1 MDLYRVLGDIES
13 SLPSSSTVSSVV
25 RFSIFSSI
33 LMDTNTEHQATLWV
47 GLQQQDDDSE
57 DERDEKPD
65 NQIV

>member
-1 MDLYRVLGDIES
+1 
-13 SLPSSSTVSSVV
+13 
-25 RFSIFSSI
+25 
-33 LMDTNTEHQATLWV
+33 MDTNTEHQATLWV